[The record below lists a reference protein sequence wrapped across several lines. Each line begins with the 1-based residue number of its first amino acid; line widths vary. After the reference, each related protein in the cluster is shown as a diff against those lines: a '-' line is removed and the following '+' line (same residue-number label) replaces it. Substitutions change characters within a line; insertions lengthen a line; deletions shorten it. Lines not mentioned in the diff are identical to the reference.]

1 MSEFAYIYTYTYNY
15 TCTYA
20 LKQRKRRST
29 SSPSSFPVP
38 LVSKTAP
45 SVSLLW
51 RFSSTS
57 LPFLLSTSFQS
68 RLTVPFLLCLHCR
81 LTPFQQQPIFKTSK
95 VSRIRIRI
103 YRACAV
109 CETYEDGGTDG
120 RTREPLTSSMEG
132 LAHARPNKYWPRVC
146 CVRVSVARNHSVP
159 RRRSCIERCVRTF
172 DQAMT

>member
-1 MSEFAYIYTYTYNY
+1 MALTSEMLDIGGASSRIYIRIR
-15 TCTYA
+15 TCIYA
-20 LKQRKRRST
+20 LKLRKRRST

-68 RLTVPFLLCLHCR
+68 RLTVPFLLTL
-81 LTPFQQQPIFKTSK
+81 FQQQPIFKTSK

-103 YRACAV
+103 YHVNIAHAQSARR
-109 CETYEDGGTDG
+109 TRTDGGTDG
-120 RTREPLTSSMEG
+120 RTRTREPLTSSMEG
-132 LAHARPNKYWPRVC
+132 LAHARPN
-146 CVRVSVARNHSVP
+146 
-159 RRRSCIERCVRTF
+159 
-172 DQAMT
+172 

>member
-1 MSEFAYIYTYTYNY
+1 MGFKGQRTTRGLPKIVTSEMTGHWGASSRIY

-20 LKQRKRRST
+20 LKLRKRRSTSRST

-68 RLTVPFLLCLHCR
+68 RLTVPFLLL
-81 LTPFQQQPIFKTSK
+81 
-95 VSRIRIRI
+95 V
-103 YRACAV
+103 
-109 CETYEDGGTDG
+109 YEDGAGDGPLHWPNTDSNSG
-120 RTREPLTSSMEG
+120 
-132 LAHARPNKYWPRVC
+132 
-146 CVRVSVARNHSVP
+146 
-159 RRRSCIERCVRTF
+159 
-172 DQAMT
+172 

>member
-1 MSEFAYIYTYTYNY
+1 MIYS
-15 TCTYA
+15 CTYA
-20 LKQRKRRST
+20 LKLRKRRSTSRST

-68 RLTVPFLLCLHCR
+68 RLTVPFLR
-81 LTPFQQQPIFKTSK
+81 E
-95 VSRIRIRI
+95 

-109 CETYEDGGTDG
+109 CETYEDNG

-132 LAHARPNKYWPRVC
+132 LAHARPNHPYLTCILPYLDGFWHC
-146 CVRVSVARNHSVP
+146 HSYIHLLCV
-159 RRRSCIERCVRTF
+159 
-172 DQAMT
+172 

>member
-1 MSEFAYIYTYTYNY
+1 MKCWTLGGERERVRVYIYVYY

-20 LKQRKRRST
+20 LKLRKRRST

-68 RLTVPFLLCLHCR
+68 RLTVPFFKILAVFA
-81 LTPFQQQPIFKTSK
+81 LTQQPIFKTSK

-103 YRACAV
+103 YHVNIAHAQSARR
-109 CETYEDGGTDG
+109 TRTEDGRRDG
-120 RTREPLTSSMEG
+120 RTD
-132 LAHARPNKYWPRVC
+132 ARAVDIINGG
-146 CVRVSVARNHSVP
+146 ARS
-159 RRRSCIERCVRTF
+159 RSP
-172 DQAMT
+172 Q